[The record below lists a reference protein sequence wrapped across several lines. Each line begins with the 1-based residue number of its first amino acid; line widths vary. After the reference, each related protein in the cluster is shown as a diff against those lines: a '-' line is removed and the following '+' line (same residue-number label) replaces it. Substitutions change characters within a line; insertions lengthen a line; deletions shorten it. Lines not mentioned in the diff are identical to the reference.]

1 MDDVEELKARVALG
15 AEVDELVEA
24 SMRARL
30 SLARTMD
37 RVLPVIV
44 ERTGARAL
52 ALRTYGEDMTLQT
65 FSWPRELSHEGVARF
80 FADNERHH
88 DLSGELPSGDEV
100 LVAQSLDVAGEWFG
114 SAALVLDGARAGE
127 TRGAVAL
134 LATACEELDNYLF
147 NIYAARRKQRVTMA
161 LSVALR
167 EPVLADGL
175 ARAMAILSDEVKLA
189 KALLVVQAED
199 TPGAPVHVQVYDG
212 PSLQKCTLTESD
224 PEIDELARRY
234 LATGDRALAEAI
246 GLTVGREEVM
256 IHGARGAAVGKLLV
270 TARAGEFDTHDR
282 DVLASF
288 ASYICQR
295 VVDFNKEHRTLSRS
309 FRHSDTARILQRADY
324 VERYLAPREAEVAML
339 YVDISG
345 FTRVS
350 EQVLR
355 DPRAIGHLVDVWG
368 GRAVELVWRHGGA
381 FDKMVG
387 DCVIGLF
394 GPPFFELDRRAR
406 VAAALDAALDIRR
419 MTEALPDEPGFEA
432 LREGGLSVSTGV
444 HLGPL
449 FVGRFGPNENFTGF
463 SAAMNNTARLQGQAA
478 RGQILVMQDAVDAL
492 LPGDFELGPQ
502 GSAKVKNVEEP
513 LVFRPLVGRR

>member
-1 MDDVEELKARVALG
+1 MDDVEELKARVELG

-30 SLARTMD
+30 SLGRTME
-37 RVLPVIV
+37 RVLPVV
-44 ERTGARAL
+44 MQRTGARAFVV
-52 ALRTYGEDMTLQT
+52 RTFGEDMSLQSFACPRD
-65 FSWPRELSHEGVARF
+65 FSHDAVSSF
-80 FADNERHH
+80 FEENERHH
-88 DLSGELPSGDEV
+88 DLSGELPCGDDV
-100 LVAQSLDVAGEWFG
+100 LVGQSLDVAGEWFG

-127 TRGAVAL
+127 TRGAAAL
-134 LATACEELDNYLF
+134 LETACEELDNYLF
-147 NIYAARRKQRVTMA
+147 NIFTARRKQRVTMA

-175 ARAMAILSDEVKLA
+175 ARAMAILAGEVQLS
-189 KALLVVQAED
+189 KALLVVQSED
-199 TPGAPVHVQVYDG
+199 SPSAPVHVQVYEG
-212 PSLQKCTLTESD
+212 SLLQKCTLTESD

-246 GLTVGREEVM
+246 GLAVGREEVM
-256 IHGARGAAVGKLLV
+256 IHGARGSAVGKLLV
-270 TARAGEFDTHDR
+270 TPRAGEFDTHDR
-282 DVLASF
+282 DLLASF

-309 FRHSDTARILQRADY
+309 FRHADVARILQRADY
-324 VERYLAPREAEVAML
+324 VERYLAPREAVVAML

-368 GRAVELVWRHGGA
+368 GRAVELVWKHGGA

-394 GPPFFELDRRAR
+394 GPPFFEQDPAAR
-406 VAAALDAALDIRR
+406 VAGALDAALEIRA
-419 MTEALPDEPGFEA
+419 MTEALPDDPGFEA
-432 LREGGLSVSTGV
+432 LRAGGLTVSTGV

-478 RGQILVMQDAVDAL
+478 RGEILVMQDAIDAL
-492 LPGDFELGPQ
+492 GDGPFELGAP
-502 GSAKVKNVEEP
+502 GTARVKNVAEP
-513 LVFRPLVGRR
+513 LAFRPLVGRR